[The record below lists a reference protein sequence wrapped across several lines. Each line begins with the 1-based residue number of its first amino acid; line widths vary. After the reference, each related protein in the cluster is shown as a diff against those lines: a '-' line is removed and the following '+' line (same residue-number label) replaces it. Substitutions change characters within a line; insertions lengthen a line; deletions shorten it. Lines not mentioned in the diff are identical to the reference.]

1 MNFRQILVAPSHR
14 DWVELAT
21 EIFVTHAQ
29 AAIEERGRFLVALA
43 GGSTPR
49 ALYERLA
56 EPDLDEAVDWRAVT
70 FILGDERCVPITH
83 PDSNLAMCT
92 EVLLGPRQISP
103 SQIFGLSLG
112 GDPRAEEEVAEDAL
126 AALLGGVPGEGGP
139 PDTPIDLVLLGLG
152 ANGHTAS
159 LFPGLSWAWRLE
171 DWVVADYVEVVGSW
185 RLTLTPLVLSAAR
198 QVLFLVEGADKSATV
213 AAVLDGPRDMVVLPA
228 QALDQAKETIWL
240 LDEAAASSRGT

>member
-1 MNFRQILVAPSHR
+1 
-14 DWVELAT
+14 
-21 EIFVTHAQ
+21 
-29 AAIEERGRFLVALA
+29 
-43 GGSTPR
+43 
-49 ALYERLA
+49 
-56 EPDLDEAVDWRAVT
+56 
-70 FILGDERCVPITH
+70 
-83 PDSNLAMCT
+83 MCT
-92 EVLLGPRQISP
+92 EALLGPRQISP
-103 SQIFGLSLG
+103 SQIFGLSVG

-126 AALLGGVPGEGGP
+126 AALLGGVPGEGSP

-171 DWVVADYVEVVGSW
+171 DWVVAEYVEVVGSW

-228 QALDQAKETIWL
+228 QAFDQATETIWL